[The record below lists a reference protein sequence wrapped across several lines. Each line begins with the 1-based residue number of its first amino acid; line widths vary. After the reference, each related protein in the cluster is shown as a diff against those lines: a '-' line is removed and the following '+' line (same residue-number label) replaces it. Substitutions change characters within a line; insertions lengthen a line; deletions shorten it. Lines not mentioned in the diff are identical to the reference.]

1 MGGSEEAPE
10 SPTGSGWLLK
20 EPARAKLISGREGWL
35 QRRDTLWLAGVSGVA
50 GVWET
55 RAYGDDA
62 ETVQG
67 KEAGTWEEV
76 FVGSRMTLN
85 VLVCLP

>member
-1 MGGSEEAPE
+1 M
-10 SPTGSGWLLK
+10 K

-35 QRRDTLWLAGVSGVA
+35 QRHDTVWLAGVSGVA

-62 ETVQG
+62 AEAIQG
-67 KEAGTWEEV
+67 EEARTWEEV